1 MQTYEESYVGQI
13 RRLAGKRKLIMT
25 GARGVVRDPQ
35 GRILLIRRRDNGR
48 WAMPAGSQ
56 ELGESILDCLKRE
69 VKEETGLDVLSAT
82 PIAIYSN
89 LSIVTAYGDPYQLLL
104 VEFLVDEWSGSLVTE
119 TDETVDACFFHIDA
133 PPKEL
138 ADHYDEVLE
147 DLRNY
152 DGRLILK

>member
-89 LSIVTAYGDPYQLLL
+89 LSIVTAYDDPYQLLL
-104 VEFLVDEWSGSLVTE
+104 VEFLVDEWSASPVTA
-119 TDETVDACFFHIDA
+119 TDETVAACFFHMDA

-147 DLRNY
+147 DLRSY
-152 DGRLILK
+152 DGQLILK